1 VSTESQDLLNF
12 VAQLPEGFAY
22 APIYVKGSKLQS
34 GKVSKGKTPL
44 EKSHHAVMTPAD
56 VALQIQRR
64 SDVFRAVGVFT
75 GPRSKGLVI
84 LDVDRNLAKLI
95 KKWGSSLEGAP
106 KVTSTKA
113 NAAKYL
119 YRVPEALWGEVSGFG
134 LSDTGAGY
142 EVLWGRQGLLYG
154 AYPGSSDGKGA
165 EGFYGFEG
173 DLEAIP
179 EAPAWLLAEMKD
191 HAGKGPVDGGFI
203 KNRKALDFS
212 DRAPEEVAE
221 IIQSALRVIPG
232 QGGGS
237 RDHWIKVG
245 MAIHSELP
253 TDLGLALWSAW
264 SADDPEFADD
274 WTDGNPCEDAWK
286 SFKRGSVS
294 LGTLFWLADQQLP
307 GRLWLSEDLRK
318 VVTDIEDDNVTRIR
332 QVTLNYAEVIK
343 RARALQE
350 LDNPAEMAH
359 CMNVLALEAG
369 YRDAGALER
378 LLISQIQY
386 EQQEDEIGMDRLL
399 SKDLRFEYL
408 IPDLL
413 PCPGTVMIHGAG
425 GDGKSMSAWT
435 IAKHVARGIPFSVR
449 GDLVP
454 VEAGPVLILNGDQ
467 SEVQVQQQMRDLEF
481 DASDPVTV
489 VMGWD
494 LNWYFR
500 FVKLIEKHRPKL
512 VIIDSITGCSRGS
525 AFDENKK
532 EFASPIYWLSNN
544 NGRLFPGC
552 TILLIHH
559 ANKTGGFR
567 GSTAIRDAVDE
578 VWGLRRPDKRQLE
591 QVGHNA
597 RLIAVEKSRAGRDGS
612 RLLMKLEDD
621 LTFSLAD
628 YVETDVE
635 SANPASV
642 VDRVL
647 QRLRAAYPRALA
659 VTDLAADPLCG
670 GKVAAIRKSLQRLL
684 SRGLIE
690 IGGVAESGKAG
701 RPSNQYV
708 ALLSRDMPHKGGVL
722 NTKTSARQG
731 NQMGQPSGVSYLE
744 DEDLGGTGVTEA
756 EGAETSVSN
765 WDTPTPCPI
774 QEPSDQQ
781 ASAPIGQV
789 LHVSPCK
796 ERTAQE
802 LLQLT
807 EAARDAWN

>member
-12 VAQLPEGFAY
+12 VAGLPEGFAY

-64 SDVFRAVGVFT
+64 PDVFRAVGVFT
-75 GPRSKGLVI
+75 GARSQGLVI
-84 LDVDRNLAKLI
+84 LDVDRNLSRLAKQWADTLD
-95 KKWGSSLEGAP
+95 GAP
-106 KVTSTKA
+106 KVTSTKG

-173 DLEAIP
+173 DLEVIP

-318 VVTDIEDDNVTRIR
+318 VVTDIEVDNVTRIR

-425 GDGKSMSAWT
+425 G
-435 IAKHVARGIPFSVR
+435 
-449 GDLVP
+449 
-454 VEAGPVLILNGDQ
+454 
-467 SEVQVQQQMRDLEF
+467 
-481 DASDPVTV
+481 
-489 VMGWD
+489 
-494 LNWYFR
+494 
-500 FVKLIEKHRPKL
+500 
-512 VIIDSITGCSRGS
+512 
-525 AFDENKK
+525 
-532 EFASPIYWLSNN
+532 
-544 NGRLFPGC
+544 
-552 TILLIHH
+552 
-559 ANKTGGFR
+559 
-567 GSTAIRDAVDE
+567 
-578 VWGLRRPDKRQLE
+578 RR
-591 QVGHNA
+591 
-597 RLIAVEKSRAGRDGS
+597 
-612 RLLMKLEDD
+612 
-621 LTFSLAD
+621 
-628 YVETDVE
+628 
-635 SANPASV
+635 
-642 VDRVL
+642 
-647 QRLRAAYPRALA
+647 
-659 VTDLAADPLCG
+659 
-670 GKVAAIRKSLQRLL
+670 
-684 SRGLIE
+684 
-690 IGGVAESGKAG
+690 
-701 RPSNQYV
+701 
-708 ALLSRDMPHKGGVL
+708 
-722 NTKTSARQG
+722 
-731 NQMGQPSGVSYLE
+731 
-744 DEDLGGTGVTEA
+744 
-756 EGAETSVSN
+756 
-765 WDTPTPCPI
+765 
-774 QEPSDQQ
+774 
-781 ASAPIGQV
+781 
-789 LHVSPCK
+789 
-796 ERTAQE
+796 
-802 LLQLT
+802 
-807 EAARDAWN
+807 

>member
-1 VSTESQDLLNF
+1 MSTESQDLLNF

-22 APIYVKGSKLQS
+22 APIYVKDSKLQS

-56 VALQIQRR
+56 VALQIQRK

-84 LDVDRNLAKLI
+84 LDVDRNLAKLT

-119 YRVPEALWGEVSGFG
+119 YSVPEALWGEVSGFG

-286 SFKRGSVS
+286 SFKKGSVS

-318 VVTDIEDDNVTRIR
+318 VVTDAEADTVTRTR
-332 QVTLNYAEVIK
+332 QVVIPYAEVVRRAKEIQQIK
-343 RARALQE
+343 
-350 LDNPAEMAH
+350 NPAESAH
-359 CMNVLALEAG
+359 AMNVLALEAG

-378 LLISQIQY
+378 LLIAQMQF
-386 EQQEDEIGMDRLL
+386 EQQDDEMTLSRLL
-399 SKDLRFEYL
+399 EKDLRFDYL

-413 PCPGTVMIHGAG
+413 PCPGTVMVHGAG

-454 VEAGPVLILNGDQ
+454 VQPGPVLILNGDQ
-467 SEVQVQQQMRDLEF
+467 SEVQVQQQLRDLDF
-481 DASDPVTV
+481 VSSDPVTV

-494 LNWYFR
+494 LNWYYR
-500 FVKLIEKHRPKL
+500 FVKLIEKHQPKL

-532 EFASPIYWLSNN
+532 EFAGPIYWLSNN

-578 VWGLRRPDKRQLE
+578 VWGLRRPDKGQQERGL
-591 QVGHNA
+591 HNA
-597 RLIAVEKSRAGRDGS
+597 RLITVEKSRAGRDGS
-612 RLLMKLEDD
+612 KLLMKLEDD
-621 LTFSLAD
+621 LTFSLTD
-628 YVETDVE
+628 YVEQDQE
-635 SANPASV
+635 SNNPASI
-642 VDRVL
+642 VDKVL
-647 QRLRAAYPRALA
+647 QRIRVVHPRDMTLS
-659 VTDLAADPLCG
+659 DLAADPLCG
-670 GKVAAIRKSLQRLL
+670 GTVAAISKALQRLT

-690 IGGVAESGKAG
+690 VAGKRRVSSRLVKTYSA
-701 RPSNQYV
+701 V
-708 ALLSRDMPHKGGVL
+708 LSRDMCVSSCPISPDPSEGLDKLGGQALDV
-722 NTKTSARQG
+722 
-731 NQMGQPSGVSYLE
+731 SGVVQLE
-744 DEDLGGTGVTEA
+744 TGEA
-756 EGAETSVSN
+756 KQTGHSL
-765 WDTPTPCPI
+765 DTPPPCPPNL
-774 QEPSDQQ
+774 PSDASGSALTGQVSEDSQRDKRTPGELGRLVQQ
-781 ASAPIGQV
+781 AN
-789 LHVSPCK
+789 
-796 ERTAQE
+796 
-802 LLQLT
+802 
-807 EAARDAWN
+807 EAWD

>member
-22 APIYVKGSKLQS
+22 APIYVKDSKLQS

-56 VALQIQRR
+56 VALQIHRR
-64 SDVFRAVGVFT
+64 PDVFRAVGVFT

-84 LDVDRNLAKLI
+84 LDVDRNLSKLT

-119 YRVPEALWGEVSGFG
+119 YSVPEALWGEVSGFG

-318 VVTDIEDDNVTRIR
+318 VVADVEADNVTRTR
-332 QVTLNYAEVIK
+332 QVVISYAEVVRRAKEIQQIK
-343 RARALQE
+343 
-350 LDNPAEMAH
+350 NPAESAH
-359 CMNVLALEAG
+359 AMNVLALEAG

-378 LLISQIQY
+378 LLIAQMQF
-386 EQQEDEIGMDRLL
+386 EQQDDEMTLSRLL
-399 SKDLRFEYL
+399 QKDLKFEYL

-413 PCPGTVMIHGAG
+413 PCPGTVMVHGAG

-435 IAKHVARGIPFSVR
+435 IAKHVAQGIPFSVR

-467 SEVQVQQQMRDLEF
+467 SEVQVQQQLRDLEF
-481 DASDPVTV
+481 SPADPVTV

-494 LNWYFR
+494 LNWFFR
-500 FVKLIEKHRPKL
+500 FTKLIEKHRPKL

-532 EFASPIYWLSNN
+532 EFASPIYWLANN
-544 NGRLFPGC
+544 NGRLFPAC

-578 VWGLRRPDKRQLE
+578 VWGLRRPDKGQQERGL
-591 QVGHNA
+591 HNA
-597 RLIAVEKSRAGRDGS
+597 RLITVEKSRAGRDGS
-612 RLLMKLEDD
+612 KLLMKLEDD
-621 LTFSLAD
+621 LTFSLTD
-628 YVETDVE
+628 YVELDQE
-635 SANPASV
+635 SNNPASI
-642 VDRVL
+642 VDKVL
-647 QRLRAAYPRALA
+647 QRIRVVHPRHLTL
-659 VTDLAADPLCG
+659 TDLAADPLCG
-670 GKVAAIRKSLQRLL
+670 GTV
-684 SRGLIE
+684 
-690 IGGVAESGKAG
+690 SG
-701 RPSNQYV
+701 
-708 ALLSRDMPHKGGVL
+708 
-722 NTKTSARQG
+722 SARR
-731 NQMGQPSGVSYLE
+731 SSACHLE
-744 DEDLGGTGVTEA
+744 V
-756 EGAETSVSN
+756 
-765 WDTPTPCPI
+765 
-774 QEPSDQQ
+774 
-781 ASAPIGQV
+781 
-789 LHVSPCK
+789 
-796 ERTAQE
+796 
-802 LLQLT
+802 
-807 EAARDAWN
+807 

>member
-22 APIYVKGSKLQS
+22 APIYVKDSQLQS

-64 SDVFRAVGVFT
+64 PDVFRAVGVFT

-84 LDVDRNLAKLI
+84 LDVDRNLSKLT

-119 YRVPEALWGEVSGFG
+119 YSVPEALWGEVSGFG

-173 DLEAIP
+173 DLEVIP

-286 SFKRGSVS
+286 SFKKGSVS

-318 VVTDIEDDNVTRIR
+318 VVADVEADNVTRTR
-332 QVTLNYAEVIK
+332 QVVISYAEVVRRAKEIQQIK
-343 RARALQE
+343 
-350 LDNPAEMAH
+350 NPAESAH
-359 CMNVLALEAG
+359 AMNVLALEAG

-378 LLISQIQY
+378 LLIAQMQF
-386 EQQEDEIGMDRLL
+386 EQQDDEMTLSRLL
-399 SKDLRFEYL
+399 QKDLKFEYL

-413 PCPGTVMIHGAG
+413 PCPGTVMVHGAG

-435 IAKHVARGIPFSVR
+435 IAKHVAQGIPFSVR

-467 SEVQVQQQMRDLEF
+467 SEVQVQQQLRDLEF
-481 DASDPVTV
+481 SPADPVTV

-494 LNWYFR
+494 LNWFFR
-500 FVKLIEKHRPKL
+500 FTKLIEKHRPKL

-532 EFASPIYWLSNN
+532 
-544 NGRLFPGC
+544 
-552 TILLIHH
+552 
-559 ANKTGGFR
+559 
-567 GSTAIRDAVDE
+567 
-578 VWGLRRPDKRQLE
+578 
-591 QVGHNA
+591 
-597 RLIAVEKSRAGRDGS
+597 
-612 RLLMKLEDD
+612 
-621 LTFSLAD
+621 
-628 YVETDVE
+628 
-635 SANPASV
+635 
-642 VDRVL
+642 RV
-647 QRLRAAYPRALA
+647 
-659 VTDLAADPLCG
+659 C
-670 GKVAAIRKSLQRLL
+670 
-684 SRGLIE
+684 
-690 IGGVAESGKAG
+690 
-701 RPSNQYV
+701 
-708 ALLSRDMPHKGGVL
+708 
-722 NTKTSARQG
+722 
-731 NQMGQPSGVSYLE
+731 
-744 DEDLGGTGVTEA
+744 
-756 EGAETSVSN
+756 
-765 WDTPTPCPI
+765 
-774 QEPSDQQ
+774 
-781 ASAPIGQV
+781 
-789 LHVSPCK
+789 
-796 ERTAQE
+796 
-802 LLQLT
+802 
-807 EAARDAWN
+807 